1 MNNEELIFDKD
12 GQCIQDNRK
21 YFDNFHFTVAHH
33 SGGSIQIN
41 DVSQRIEVGKGT
53 RISTIENI
61 NTAISKIKTNL
72 FEDNEGSED
81 RIDAISY
88 IYRGCDRQFIRNG
101 LVVNTGSFHKT
112 KNTSSED

>member
-88 IYRGCDRQFIRNG
+88 IYRGCDRQFINNG
-101 LVVNTGSFHKT
+101 ELQNTGSFHKS
-112 KNTSSED
+112 KFTSTEV